1 MKCSTML
8 SDIVVPPLP
17 ADLGYKVS
25 FHVEG
30 TSISESLEDLHTPAW
45 WSGVKVIASS
55 KPEAKFNMQM
65 IAGDHVLFEWTQRG
79 DAIWKPFPWPI
90 PAIAAKDMGLRI
102 VATLASADA
111 EPLIFAMKTCF
122 HEMPGMQIR
131 DRYLFVT
138 KEGRPVLFWDGLK
151 HSWNVPE
158 REGAEP
164 TWRTLYWLV
173 RPTGQGGASETGCF
187 HAWSEQFPPPPSEE
201 SVT

>member
-1 MKCSTML
+1 MTSGHGSTML

-17 ADLGYKVS
+17 ADLGYKAS

-30 TSISESLEDLHTPAW
+30 TSISESLADLHAPAW
-45 WSGVKVIASS
+45 WSGVKVIAS
-55 KPEAKFNMQM
+55 KTPDTIFNMQM

-79 DAIWKPFPWPI
+79 DATWVPLPWPI
-90 PAIAAKDMGLRI
+90 PAAAGKDMDLRL
-102 VATLASADA
+102 VASAS

-122 HEMPGMQIR
+122 HELPGMQMR

-138 KEGRPVLFWDGLK
+138 KEGRPVLFWDGVK
-151 HSWNVPE
+151 HTWNVPE
-158 REGAEP
+158 RDGDPP
-164 TWRTLYWLV
+164 TWRTLHWLV

-187 HAWSEQFPPPPSEE
+187 HAWDEIFAPPPPEE